1 MGHFSKDP
9 IKRFLHMKKYI
20 LADASLIYKDEK
32 NKKKWKIKILKQ
44 GEKREIKN
52 NKVKLKIKKK
62 GRGKE

>member
-1 MGHFSKDP
+1 
-9 IKRFLHMKKYI
+9 MKKYI

-32 NKKKWKIKILKQ
+32 IKKKWKIKILKQ

-62 GRGKE
+62 GRRKE

>member
-32 NKKKWKIKILKQ
+32 NKKKNEKIKILKQ
-44 GEKREIKN
+44 DEKKR
-52 NKVKLKIKKK
+52 NKK
-62 GRGKE
+62 